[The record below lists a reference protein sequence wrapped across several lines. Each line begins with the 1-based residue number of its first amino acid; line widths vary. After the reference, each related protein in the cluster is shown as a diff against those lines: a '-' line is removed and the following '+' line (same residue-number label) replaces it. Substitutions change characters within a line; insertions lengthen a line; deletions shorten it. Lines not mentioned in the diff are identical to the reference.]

1 MLSENLTFLY
11 SPKKQYLPEV
21 VISVTIGLDDADT
34 TCGIVVNC
42 CIPPAEDT
50 GKAVTV
56 IGLLP
61 TEQNI
66 FI

>member
-1 MLSENLTFLY
+1 M
-11 SPKKQYLPEV
+11 
-21 VISVTIGLDDADT
+21 ISVTIGLDDADT